1 MTIESKDG
9 GGDIS
14 GAPIDSTPNSTQDE
28 MRLSRENGEKKES
41 VWRRVYGI
49 LAWTPPN
56 CRWDPAKPPVFS
68 MSMNVLFAF
77 AAGCMY
83 QPILPSQL
91 FFFKFF
97 SISHAPP

>member
-14 GAPIDSTPNSTQDE
+14 GAPIDSEPNSTQDE
-28 MRLSRENGEKKES
+28 SHGVKDAKKES
-41 VWRRVYGI
+41 VWRRVYNI

-77 AAGCMY
+77 AAGFMY
-83 QPILPSQL
+83 QPILPS
-91 FFFKFF
+91 
-97 SISHAPP
+97 